1 MPDQNTRYCL
11 ECGTEVRGRLD
22 KKFCDDQCRTQYN
35 NRLNR
40 KEAIY
45 MRTIILVL
53 RRNRR
58 ILKSLNPMGKA
69 KVSSEKMKLKGFD
82 FSYFTN
88 ISKTRNGRCYFFC
101 FDQGYLPVEK
111 GYCRLVTKNK
121 NTGL

>member
-1 MPDQNTRYCL
+1 MQNQNIRYCL

-40 KEAIY
+40 KDATY
-45 MRTIILVL
+45 VRAIILVL

-58 ILKSLNPMGKA
+58 ILKALNPLGKA
-69 KVSSEKMKLKGFD
+69 KVSAEKMKLKGFD

-88 ISKTRNGRCYFFC
+88 TYKTRNGRCYFFC
-101 FDQGYLPVEK
+101 FDQGYLPLEK
-111 GYCRLVTKNK
+111 GYYLLVTKND
-121 NTGL
+121 NAG